1 MANNVLKYIAA
12 GFDRLEGQILDGNNI
27 ANGTSPSTQVATG
40 AVGSP
45 GFRITGVKTS
55 AITVPEPDVVP
66 VTGDDSYL
74 AGFIFPSANVRS
86 FDIEAAIEDLT
97 NITYFQQT
105 KTYNIGNASVGV
117 LDIPTPTL
125 PSISLIAVSNAKSEQ
140 TGSVGNAQFAGV
152 LIPVCQIFPLGRTT
166 FSERAAGVF
175 RARVVMTQ
183 GQAFPWGETF
193 TTTNVGTT
201 AGTVVEW
208 SAPHRKAIHRF
219 TGDNGTLTFG
229 PLNYIPAST
238 SLNDVIVY
246 VVDATTGVPTIQ
258 TSGVTINQAAKTLT
272 FAVAPTTNSKIVV
285 FYDYVLSL

>member
-12 GFDRLEGQILDGNNI
+12 GFDRLEGHVLDGNNI
-27 ANGTSPSTQVATG
+27 ANGTSSTTQVATG
-40 AVGSP
+40 AAGSP

-86 FDIEAAIEDLT
+86 FDIEASIEDLT
-97 NITYFQQT
+97 NNTYFQLS
-105 KTYNIGNASVGV
+105 KTYNIGNSSVGI

-125 PSISLIAVSNAKSEQ
+125 PSVCLIAVSNAKSEQ
-140 TGSVGNAQFAGV
+140 SGSVGNAQFGGV
-152 LIPVCQIFPLGRTT
+152 IIPVCQIFPLGRTT
-166 FSERAAGVF
+166 FSERTAAVF

-201 AGTVVEW
+201 AGTIVEW
-208 SAPHRKAIHRF
+208 SAQHRKAIQRF
-219 TGDNGTLTFG
+219 TGDGGTQTFG

-238 SLNDVIVY
+238 SLNDVVVY
-246 VVDATTGVPTIQ
+246 VVDPTTGVPTIQ
-258 TSGVTINQAAKTLT
+258 VAGVTVNQAARTIT
-272 FAVAPTTNSKIVV
+272 FGVAPALNSKIIVY
-285 FYDYVLSL
+285 YDYVLSL